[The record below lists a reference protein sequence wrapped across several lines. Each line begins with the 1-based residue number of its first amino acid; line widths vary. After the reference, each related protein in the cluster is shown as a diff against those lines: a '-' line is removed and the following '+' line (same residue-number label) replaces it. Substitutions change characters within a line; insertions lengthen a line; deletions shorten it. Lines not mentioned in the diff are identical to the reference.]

1 VKSPYIGGSV
11 VESPVALLFTQCG
24 GRANAMTVSFFSE
37 VAHHPTTLWVSIA
50 KSSYTHELL
59 EQTWRFSLIVLH
71 RGQGEFARMCGTV
84 SGRQQDKCAGLRLYR
99 GADGQLYME
108 DSLAS
113 VSCKVRSAHPLG
125 DHTLFIAE
133 IVGGD
138 FNTRKVHLR
147 HLTVADLV

>member
-1 VKSPYIGGSV
+1 MKSPYIVGSV
-11 VESPVALLFTQCG
+11 VESPVALVLTQFG
-24 GRANAMTVSFFSE
+24 GRGNAMTISFFSE

-59 EQTWRFSLIVLH
+59 EQAGRFTLVVLH
-71 RGQGEFARMCGTV
+71 RGQNDIARMCGTI
-84 SGRQQDKCAGLRLYR
+84 SGRQQDKCAALRLYR
-99 GADGQLYME
+99 GADDQLYMK

-138 FNTRKVHLR
+138 FNTRRVHLR
-147 HLTVADLV
+147 NLTVADLV